1 MPVGDFDT
9 MKNWNIE
16 YKVDY
21 EIIIVSEGI
30 KIVECNSIIIE
41 ATSTEDVKRL
51 VNNQFSNIAGFKIN
65 KIIKL
70 WEY

>member
-1 MPVGDFDT
+1 

>member
-1 MPVGDFDT
+1 

-21 EIIIVSEGI
+21 DILIVCEGM
-30 KIVECNSIIIE
+30 KFVECNSIIIE
-41 ATSTEDVKRL
+41 ATSREDVKRL
-51 VNNQFSNIAGFKIN
+51 VSNQFSNVAGFKIN